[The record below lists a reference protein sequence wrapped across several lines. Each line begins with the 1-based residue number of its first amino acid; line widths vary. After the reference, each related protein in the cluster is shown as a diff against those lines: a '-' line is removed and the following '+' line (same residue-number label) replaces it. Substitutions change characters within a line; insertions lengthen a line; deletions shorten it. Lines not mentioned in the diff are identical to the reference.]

1 MDMVAR
7 FNISTFAVLVPY
19 QDPVKFNTGLFDRLI
34 NSIKRHTMQTTDQG
48 KQLSISIGVWH
59 GHEFDPTPSAKEIIA
74 LVHQACA
81 PI

>member
-1 MDMVAR
+1 
-7 FNISTFAVLVPY
+7 VPY
-19 QDPVKFNTGLFDRLI
+19 QDPEKFNTGLFDRLI

-59 GHEFDPTPSAKEIIA
+59 GHEFDPAPSAKEIIA